1 MSPPP
6 TMHDRASILSTGD
19 EIVIG
24 QLQDTNA
31 CYLAQQL
38 TARGVR
44 CVEHA
49 AVGDDRATLVAAIR
63 RLAEHSPLVIMS
75 GGLGPTE
82 GDLTRP
88 ALAQVMADQLVTD
101 DAAAAALRAMLAK
114 RGREANDHQMRQAQR
129 PSRATCLSNSFGTA
143 AGLRA
148 IVQVAA
154 PHGVSEVFCLP
165 GPPGELRPMFER
177 EVLPRLNVPPGMRI
191 ITRLL
196 HVVGVPEAEA
206 VTRMGDLTRR
216 TRNPLVGITASGGVL
231 TLRIRYEGDAPELA
245 ATAQVDE
252 AERLVRAALG
262 STVFGRGEDTLAS
275 VVLDR
280 LKARSRRMAV
290 VESCSGGLLAS
301 LLTAVPGS
309 SASFTG
315 GWITYSNQAKE
326 RDVGVP
332 NATLR
337 EHGAVSGPVAT
348 AMALGG
354 LERSCTD
361 HCVAITGIAGPD
373 GGSEAKPVGTVW
385 IAHAWRDAGRTEVDA
400 RLFRFTGD
408 RDDVRGRSARA
419 ALALVYF
426 ALTADAGIARSGP
439 LLWEMPTGSR

>member
-1 MSPPP
+1 MSGL
-6 TMHDRASILSTGD
+6 HDRASILSTGD

-31 CYLAQQL
+31 RYLAEQL

-49 AVGDDRATLVAAIR
+49 AVGDDRGTLVEAIR
-63 RLAEHSPLVIMS
+63 RLAERSPLVIMS

-88 ALAQVMADQLVTD
+88 ALAEVMADQLVID
-101 DAAAAALRAMLAK
+101 DDAAAALRALLAK
-114 RGREANDHQMRQAQR
+114 RGRDATERQMRQAQR
-129 PSRATCLSNSFGTA
+129 PSRAACLPNGFGTA

-148 IVQVAA
+148 LVPVAA

-177 EVLPRLNVPPGMRI
+177 EVLPRLNVPAGMRI

-196 HVVGVPEAEA
+196 HVIGVAEAEA
-206 VTRMGDLTRR
+206 VTRLGELTKRG
-216 TRNPLVGITASGGVL
+216 RNPLVGITASGGVL
-231 TLRIRYEGDAPELA
+231 TMRIRYEGDAPEPE

-262 STVFGRGEDTLAS
+262 PAVFGRCHDTLAS
-275 VVLDR
+275 VVIAR
-280 LKARSRRMAV
+280 LKARGRRLAV
-290 VESCSGGLLAS
+290 VESCTGGLLGS

-309 SASFTG
+309 SAAFTG

-337 EHGAVSGPVAT
+337 DHGAVSGPVAS

-354 LERSCTD
+354 LERSEAE

-385 IAHAWRDAGRTEVDA
+385 IAHAWREADRADVDA

-426 ALTADAGIARSGP
+426 ALAADAGVSRGGP
-439 LLWEMPTGSR
+439 LLWEILGR